1 MKKKNFE
8 KPVNSHLVMF
18 DQPKVSIVNGYVERV
33 FGMLISQHVDEY
45 DTIVT
50 NRTVLCDE
58 ELNSTWNIHD
68 NQDDSSEA
76 LHYFKSFPNI
86 TMDDVAIIVSQT
98 CGIRGLYESFDDLKE
113 LGCIIPDIDEPLVMK
128 VDKLEDKYSFQH
140 ENIYVVGQSKW
151 IPASLEYLYSIQSFL
166 NRRIVLETNKDTT
179 ISTDSLAMMNELL
192 ENQRKNQI
200 YTSGM
205 SLDKEVFYND
215 GVSTYGTSGLKIAM
229 TREEFI
235 KKHPNAYEVQE

>member
-8 KPVNSHLVMF
+8 KSVNSHLVMF
-18 DQPKVSIVNGYVERV
+18 DQPRVSIINGYIERV

-68 NQDDSSEA
+68 NQDDSLEA
-76 LHYFKSFPNI
+76 LHYFKSFPDI

-98 CGIRGLYESFDDLKE
+98 CGTRYLYESFDDLKE
-113 LGCIIPDIDEPLVMK
+113 LGCVVPDIPEPLVMK
-128 VDKLEDKYSFQH
+128 VDKCDGKYSFLH
-140 ENIYVVGQSKW
+140 DDIYVEGKSKW

-166 NRRIVLETNKDTT
+166 SRRIVLETYKDTT

-192 ENQRKNQI
+192 ENQRKHQI
-200 YTSGM
+200 YTSGA
-205 SLDKEVFYND
+205 SLDKEEFYND
-215 GVSTYGTSGLKIAM
+215 GVNTYGTSGLKIAM

-235 KKHPNAYEVQE
+235 EKHPGAHEVLG

>member
-1 MKKKNFE
+1 MKRKNFA

-18 DQPKVSIVNGYVERV
+18 DQPRVSIVNGYVERV

-45 DTIVT
+45 EAIVT
-50 NRTVLCDE
+50 NRTILCDE

-68 NQDDSSEA
+68 NQDDSLTA
-76 LHYFKSFPNI
+76 LHHFKSFPNI
-86 TMDDVAIIVSQT
+86 TMDDVDAIVSQT
-98 CGIRGLYESFDDLKE
+98 CDTRYLYESFDELKE
-113 LGCIIPDIDEPLVMK
+113 LGCVVPAIPEPLVMK
-128 VDKLEDKYSFQH
+128 VHECSENYSFR
-140 ENIYVVGQSKW
+140 NKNLYVKAKSKW
-151 IPASLEYLYSIQSFL
+151 IPASLDYLYSIQSFL
-166 NRRIVLETNKDTT
+166 DRLIVLETYDDTI

-215 GVSTYGTSGLKIAM
+215 GVNTYGTSGLKIAM

-235 KKHPNAYEVQE
+235 KKHPDAYEVQG